1 MKSYKI
7 RLISILTIIFFC
19 LSSLP
24 ALAVPLKGYKLP
36 STTSYYY
43 YDNYLSSNSQI
54 AAGSGTSS
62 WNSTS
67 SKVKYYF
74 SSSSYITYVT
84 ETYNSNVGW
93 DGLTNTIYDSST
105 GIVISE
111 TVTVNTAKT
120 DTYTNSTA
128 LKSVLAHEFGHVL
141 GLADDG
147 TNPTL
152 MNGYTWGTY
161 SRYGYYGI
169 SSPTSND
176 VSSANSIY

>member
-1 MKSYKI
+1 MKNNKI
-7 RLISILTIIFFC
+7 KLIAILTTLFIG
-19 LSSLP
+19 LSNFT
-24 ALAVPLKGYKLP
+24 ALAVPIKPWKLP

-43 YDNYLSSNSQI
+43 YDNYLSSNSKT

-62 WNSTS
+62 WNNTS

-74 SSSSYITYVT
+74 SSSSYITYVA

-93 DGLTNTIYDSST
+93 DGLTNTTYNSST
-105 GIVISE
+105 GIVINE

-152 MNGYTWGTY
+152 MNGYTWGAN

-169 SSPTSND
+169 SSPTSDD